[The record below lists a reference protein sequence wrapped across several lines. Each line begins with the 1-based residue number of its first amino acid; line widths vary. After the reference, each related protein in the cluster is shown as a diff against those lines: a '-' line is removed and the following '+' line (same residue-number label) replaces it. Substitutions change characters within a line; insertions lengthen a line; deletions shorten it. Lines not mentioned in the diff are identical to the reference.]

1 MKLQKRVSESVKREN
16 VRKIE
21 KGEILKS
28 EVAKLYGISGT
39 SVAKWVK
46 KFGIL
51 PKRER
56 IIIES
61 ESDYVALVEQKKKVK
76 ELERQLGQIY
86 MENSY
91 LKKILECAKEKFS
104 IDFEKKFGTKH

>member
-21 KGEILKS
+21 RGEILKS
-28 EVAKLYGISGT
+28 EVAKLYGISA
-39 SVAKWVK
+39 SAVSKWVK
-46 KFGIL
+46 KFGVL
-51 PKRER
+51 PKTQR

-61 ESDYVALVEQKKKVK
+61 ESDYVALVQQKKKVK
-76 ELERQLGQIY
+76 ELEMQLGQIY

-91 LKKILECAKEKFS
+91 LKKILECAKEEYS
-104 IDFEKKFGTKH
+104 IDFEKKFSSKH